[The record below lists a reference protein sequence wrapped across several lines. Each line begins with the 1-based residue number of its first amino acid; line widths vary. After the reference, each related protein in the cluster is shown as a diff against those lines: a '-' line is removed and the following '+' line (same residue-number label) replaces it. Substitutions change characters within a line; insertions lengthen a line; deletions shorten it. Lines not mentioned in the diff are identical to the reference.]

1 MHSLPEIPLFRA
13 LPLLLLTLAAGLADA
28 GAAEPLPGPYGAQL
42 LEVVDGDTIRVRIRI
57 WVDIDTETLV
67 RIDAIDAPELRGR
80 CEEETAM
87 ARRARDMVASLA
99 IHGELTLYDI
109 RYGKFAGR
117 VVARVEAD
125 GRDIGRSLLA
135 DGLARAYS
143 GGRRLSWCR

>member
-1 MHSLPEIPLFRA
+1 MHRLPEIPFFRA
-13 LPLLLLTLAAGLADA
+13 LPFIMLALATGLATA
-28 GAAEPLPGPYGAQL
+28 RAAEFLPGPYAAKL

-67 RIDAIDAPELRGR
+67 RIDGIDAPELRGR

-87 ARRARDMVASLA
+87 ARRARDMVESLA
-99 IHGELTLYDI
+99 IHGVLTLYDI

-143 GGRRLSWCR
+143 GGRRMTWCR